1 MPLIERV
8 AAKEKAF
15 AEKGQWKELIA
26 YWDARDR
33 ERDRAYYKFK
43 DSIDTTIMEK
53 TFLEEEE
60 LMDLEKVYQIC
71 KNNVC
76 DVGSLEFNYMNIH
89 EIAGDPN
96 LANALKKLTEKQKFV
111 L

>member
-53 TFLEEEE
+53 AFLEEEK
-60 LMDLEKVYQIC
+60 LMDLEKVISNMQ
-71 KNNVC
+71 
-76 DVGSLEFNYMNIH
+76 
-89 EIAGDPN
+89 
-96 LANALKKLTEKQKFV
+96 KQCLRCRKFRI
-111 L
+111 